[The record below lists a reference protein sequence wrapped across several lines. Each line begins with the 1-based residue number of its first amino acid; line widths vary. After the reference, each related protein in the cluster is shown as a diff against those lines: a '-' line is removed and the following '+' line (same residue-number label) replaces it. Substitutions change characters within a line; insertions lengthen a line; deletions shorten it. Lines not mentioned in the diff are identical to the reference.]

1 MERQRL
7 KVGQPIDPEQFEEL
21 SDSQL
26 ARLVP
31 REYREFF
38 PGKENCAD
46 GYFYLHDGTAWS
58 FFKGG
63 FLDD

>member
-26 ARLVP
+26 ARIVP
-31 REYREFF
+31 LEYREFF
-38 PGKENCAD
+38 PG
-46 GYFYLHDGTAWS
+46 
-58 FFKGG
+58 
-63 FLDD
+63 